1 MAADHD
7 TVDQL
12 ASRARAAG
20 VAAGQVEP
28 DGITVGHQTVGTG
41 DEIVTTRNDRRLV
54 TTTGAW
60 VRNGD
65 RRHIRHR
72 GRNGTV
78 QAVSMDG
85 RGSVTLPGDYVA
97 DNVASADRHRSPSG
111 RSGVDRH
118 REVGEFR
125 RGR

>member
-12 ASRARAAG
+12 ASRARAAR
-20 VAAGQVEP
+20 VAAGEVEP
-28 DGITVGHQTVGTG
+28 DGINVGHQTVGVG

-65 RRHIRHR
+65 RWHIHTDP
-72 GRNGTV
+72 NGTLRPV
-78 QAVSMDG
+78 LDG
-85 RGSVTLPGDYVA
+85 RE
-97 DNVASADRHRSPSG
+97 ASPCPATT
-111 RSGVDRH
+111 
-118 REVGEFR
+118 
-125 RGR
+125 